1 MAGTSP
7 IDRQPAT
14 SEHTGPH
21 SPRFEQPATS
31 EDAVPHPPRF
41 EMVHAA
47 GSKRGQ
53 ADEPAELISAL
64 IPGYRAADPVAA
76 AADRIRHAMHAQV
89 TVQAAINLEFGLG
102 GCSPEQRALLCGDRT
117 VPPTPT
123 RWSAPVPLVLVDCC
137 YAPVG
142 APPRPLA
149 EAPGTIRWLRPS
161 TELDYLRSLADLGVI
176 GLIERRPPFT
186 ASSLQAAS
194 SPQGV

>member
-1 MAGTSP
+1 MAGPTP
-7 IDRQPAT
+7 VDRQSAP
-14 SEHTGPH
+14 SEVT
-21 SPRFEQPATS
+21 A
-31 EDAVPHPPRF
+31 PHPPRF

-47 GSKRGQ
+47 GSRRGQ
-53 ADEPAELISAL
+53 ADEPAGLISAL
-64 IPGYRAADPVAA
+64 IPSYRAADPVGA

-89 TVQAAINLEFGLG
+89 IVQAAINLEFGLD

-117 VPPTPT
+117 VPPAPA

-142 APPRPLA
+142 TPPRPLA

-176 GLIERRPPFT
+176 GLTERRP
-186 ASSLQAAS
+186 SSAAP